1 MQSQDHNN
9 LITDEHYRLVFEK
22 AEDCMFLMKKDRFIA
37 CNPATLKMF
46 GCTKEQI
53 IKQTPYRFSP
63 EFQVDGRKSDEK
75 ALEKIK
81 AAIGGETQ
89 SFEWLHQQYDE
100 TLFFAEVTLKSI
112 KIEGEDHLFAT
123 VRDISRRKSTE
134 AELEYSRKQL
144 FEQNENLKRINK
156 LSNQLHRSDTFQE
169 IADQTLEALRGI
181 AGTTYLAIYLM
192 SEDGSHLRRVS
203 TEGFDRAAL
212 QVSLIL
218 DTDVGLTGISLKQNK
233 ITISS
238 DFSKDER
245 ITVEVRKALLDSNIL
260 SGAAVPLSYQGKK
273 LGCINLGYPE
283 KRTLTKDE
291 LETLQIISN
300 TVSQSLAGAIQIQ
313 NLDFMAH
320 HDSLTGLSNRLF
332 FHTTFKEKSLN
343 KEYESAALML
353 LDLDRFKEINDTLGH
368 HIGDRLLQQI
378 GPRLSQAF
386 EGKNIL
392 LCRLGGD
399 EFTLLIDDV
408 YEEKEILAYSEVL
421 LNCLRVPFEIESM
434 KLEIDAS
441 VGIAKYPEDGKDSHE
456 LLRSADVA
464 MYEAKSRGG
473 GIKVYDQN
481 DDKHTPERLSLIAE
495 LNSGIRDQQLELHYQ
510 PKIDLTTNKVAG
522 FEALVRWRHKE
533 LGLLYP
539 DKFIALAEMSDSIH
553 FLTQAVIELA
563 LAQQKKWV
571 DAGYELP
578 VAVNLS
584 ARNLIDGRCVSNIK
598 KAMDKY
604 QVKPGMLELEITE
617 TALMQD
623 PETAIGLLKQISN
636 LGVQLSIDD
645 FGTGYSSLS
654 YLRRMPINFLK
665 IDREF
670 VKEMLSSDH
679 DSIIIN
685 STIALAHNL
694 RLGVIAE
701 GVEDKETLLQ
711 LKRLGCDLVQGYYVC
726 KPKPWYDIEN
736 WLNQRVI

>member
-1 MQSQDHNN
+1 MQNRENKS
-9 LITDEHYRLVFEK
+9 LITDAHYRLVFEK
-22 AEDCMFLMKKDRFIA
+22 AEDCMFLMKQDRFIA
-37 CNPATLKMF
+37 CNPATLEMF
-46 GCTKEQI
+46 GCTEEQI

-63 EFQVDGRKSDEK
+63 EYQLDGRKSDEK

-81 AAIGGETQ
+81 TAFSGETV
-89 SFEWLHQQYDE
+89 SFEWLHQQYDK
-100 TLFFAEVTLKSI
+100 TLFSAEVTLKSI

-144 FEQNENLKRINK
+144 FKQNENLKRINK

-169 IADQTLEALRGI
+169 IADQTLDALRGI
-181 AGTTYLAIYLM
+181 AGTPCVAIYLM
-192 SEDGSHLRRVS
+192 SEDGSHLRRVA

-212 QVSLIL
+212 QVSPIM
-218 DTDVGLTGISLKQNK
+218 DIDEGLTGISLESNK
-233 ITISS
+233 IIVSS
-238 DFSKDER
+238 DLSQDKR
-245 ITVEVRKALLDSNIL
+245 IRAEVREALLESSIC
-260 SGAAVPLSYQGKK
+260 SGVAVPLSYQGTK
-273 LGCINLGYPE
+273 LGCINLGYLE
-283 KRTLTKDE
+283 KRALTKDE

-300 TVSQSLAGAIQIQ
+300 TVSQSLVGAIQIQ

-332 FHTTFKEKSLN
+332 FHVAFKEKTLN
-343 KEYESAALML
+343 TEYKSAALML

-368 HIGDRLLQQI
+368 HIGDKLLQQI
-378 GPRLSQAF
+378 GPRLSQTF

-399 EFTLLIDDV
+399 EFILLIDDV
-408 YEEKEILAYSEVL
+408 YEQKEILEYAEVL
-421 LNCLRVPFEIESM
+421 LNCLREPFEIESM
-434 KLEIDAS
+434 MLEIDAS

-464 MYEAKSRGG
+464 MYEAKNRGG
-473 GIKVYDQN
+473 GIKVYDEN
-481 DDKHTPERLSLIAE
+481 DDKHTPERLALIAE
-495 LNSGIRDQQLELHYQ
+495 LNSAIREEQLELHYQ
-510 PKIDLTTNKVAG
+510 PKVDLTTNKVAG
-522 FEALVRWRHKE
+522 FEALVRWRHNKM
-533 LGLLYP
+533 GLLYP

-563 LAQQKKWV
+563 LAQQQKWI

-584 ARNLIDGRCVSNIK
+584 ARNLIDGRCVRYIK
-598 KAMDKY
+598 KVMDKY

-623 PETAIGLLKQISN
+623 PETAIGLLNQISN
-636 LGVQLSIDD
+636 LGVKLSIDD

-654 YLRRMPINFLK
+654 YLRRMPIDFLK

-670 VKEMLSSDH
+670 VKDMLSSDH

-701 GVEDKETLLQ
+701 GVEDKETMIQ
-711 LKRLGCDLVQGYYVC
+711 LKRLGCDFVQGYYVC

>member
-1 MQSQDHNN
+1 MQNQDKELVLTN
-9 LITDEHYRLVFEK
+9 EYYRQVFEK
-22 AEDCMFLMKKDRFIA
+22 AEDCMFLMRQDRFIA
-37 CNPATLKMF
+37 CNPATLRLF
-46 GCTKEQI
+46 GCTENQI

-63 EFQVDGRKSDEK
+63 EYQLDGRKSDEK

-81 AAIGGETQ
+81 AAINGETQ

-134 AELEYSRKQL
+134 AELEHSTKQL
-144 FEQNENLKRINK
+144 FTQNENLKRINK

-169 IADQTLEALRGI
+169 IADHTLDALRGI

-192 SEDGSHLRRVS
+192 SDDGCHLKRVA
-203 TEGFDRAAL
+203 TEGFDKAAL
-212 QVSLIL
+212 QVSPVL
-218 DTDVGLTGISLKQNK
+218 DMEEGLTGISLESNK
-233 ITISS
+233 VTISS
-238 DFSKDER
+238 DFSQDKRIRAEVKD
-245 ITVEVRKALLDSNIL
+245 ALLGSNIF
-260 SGAAVPLSYQGKK
+260 SGAAVPLSYQGKR

-283 KRTLTKDE
+283 RRTLTKDE
-291 LETLQIISN
+291 TETLQIISN
-300 TVSQSLAGAIQIQ
+300 TVSQSLAGALQIQ
-313 NLDFMAH
+313 DLDFMAH

-332 FHTTFKEKSLN
+332 FHTIFKEKSLN
-343 KEYESAALML
+343 SKYESAALML

-368 HIGDRLLQQI
+368 HIGDKLLQQI
-378 GPRLSQAF
+378 GPRLSRTF
-386 EGKNIL
+386 EGKDIL

-399 EFTLLIDDV
+399 EFILLIDDICKQ
-408 YEEKEILAYSEVL
+408 KEILDYAEVL
-421 LNCLRVPFEIESM
+421 LNCLREPFEIESM
-434 KLEIDAS
+434 MLEIDAS

-464 MYEAKSRGG
+464 MYEAKNRGA

-481 DDKHTPERLSLIAE
+481 DDKHTPERLALIAE
-495 LNSGIRDQQLELHYQ
+495 LNSAIRDQQLELHYQ
-510 PKIDLTTNKVAG
+510 PKIDLATNQVAG

-533 LGLLYP
+533 MGLLYP

-553 FLTQAVIELA
+553 FLTQAVIDLA
-563 LAQQKKWV
+563 LEQQKNWV
-571 DAGYELP
+571 NTGYEIP

-584 ARNLIDGRCVSNIK
+584 ARNLIDNRCVCYIK
-598 KAMDKY
+598 EAIKRY
-604 QVKPGMLELEITE
+604 QTKPGMLELEITE

-623 PETAIGLLKQISN
+623 PETAVGLLNQISE
-636 LGVQLSIDD
+636 LGVKLSIDD

-654 YLRRMPINFLK
+654 YLRKMPIHFLK

-670 VKEMLSSDH
+670 VKDMLSNDN

-694 RLGVIAE
+694 QLGVIAE
-701 GVEDKETLLQ
+701 GVEDKETMAQ
-711 LKRLGCDLVQGYYVC
+711 LKHLGCDLVQGYYVC